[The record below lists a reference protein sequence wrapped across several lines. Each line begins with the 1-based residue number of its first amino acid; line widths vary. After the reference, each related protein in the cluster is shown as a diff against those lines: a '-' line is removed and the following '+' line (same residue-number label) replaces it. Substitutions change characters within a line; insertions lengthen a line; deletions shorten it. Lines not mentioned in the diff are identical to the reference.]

1 MLKRAIVLSLGFV
14 LACSGS
20 PNDENDGDDGAE
32 LSSKACS
39 GAACASLTAPKPLL
53 RGGVAAVG
61 SELYWIGLGP
71 NGADGQPTD
80 ELQHCTLPACS
91 SVTKLPLV
99 LPNGKSLRA
108 TQLHA
113 LGGAG
118 GVFFLGDEPGEF
130 YDGFYTSDGAS
141 FQKVYSGYENQHQR
155 YAVDDAGLAVYIADR
170 RTDGWA
176 RSTLKNCP
184 WNGLALG
191 QCTAVSDSKLNHIL
205 DIAVTPTR
213 VIATRGTGVYGYDR
227 ATLKTMTGVGLSG
240 DGGVSLYTIGETEF
254 GATVSISSHGNKA
267 VHDTAFWIGPK
278 GPNGERYGATVSGV
292 LTATTSTATSLY
304 VGTIGEGDVWNV
316 DGVGVV
322 ARVSP
327 KGTTSVLAKA
337 QDAHGIAVGPTKTY
351 WVNGVF
357 SGDDGNDI
365 GVIRSAKK

>member
-130 YDGFYTSDGAS
+130 YDGFYTSDGARIS
-141 FQKVYSGYENQHQR
+141 SVRCAAARTSATTLRG
-155 YAVDDAGLAVYIADR
+155 R
-170 RTDGWA
+170 RRGAWPSTSPTSARTVGREA
-176 RSTLKNCP
+176 RSRI
-184 WNGLALG
+184 ALG
-191 QCTAVSDSKLNHIL
+191 M
-205 DIAVTPTR
+205 
-213 VIATRGTGVYGYDR
+213 R
-227 ATLKTMTGVGLSG
+227 AS
-240 DGGVSLYTIGETEF
+240 
-254 GATVSISSHGNKA
+254 ARA
-267 VHDTAFWIGPK
+267 VHHGLGQQAQLHPRHRRHAD
-278 GPNGERYGATVSGV
+278 
-292 LTATTSTATSLY
+292 
-304 VGTIGEGDVWNV
+304 
-316 DGVGVV
+316 
-322 ARVSP
+322 ARHR
-327 KGTTSVLAKA
+327 
-337 QDAHGIAVGPTKTY
+337 DARHRRLRV
-351 WVNGVF
+351 
-357 SGDDGNDI
+357 
-365 GVIRSAKK
+365 